1 MAGFAA
7 KNVLEHGLLMRSNRR
22 MIAEHYRGRSKSSL
36 TVIMLDI
43 DQFKAVNDQYGH
55 PELVCSSIS

>member
-1 MAGFAA
+1 
-7 KNVLEHGLLMRSNRR
+7 MRLDGELRR
-22 MIAEHYRGRSKSSL
+22 ARRSKSSL

-55 PELVCSSIS
+55 PELVW